1 MSGLPENTWSD
12 GEGPQCP
19 FCGTVFTADDPQYY
33 DESGFE
39 DECGSCGGT
48 IHVQPHISVSWDT
61 AAVRRP
67 EAKP

>member
-1 MSGLPENTWSD
+1 MSDLPENTWSN

-39 DECGSCGGT
+39 DECGSCGNV
-48 IHVQPHISVSWDT
+48 IFIQPYVSTTWTTKAIRRSV
-61 AAVRRP
+61 
-67 EAKP
+67 